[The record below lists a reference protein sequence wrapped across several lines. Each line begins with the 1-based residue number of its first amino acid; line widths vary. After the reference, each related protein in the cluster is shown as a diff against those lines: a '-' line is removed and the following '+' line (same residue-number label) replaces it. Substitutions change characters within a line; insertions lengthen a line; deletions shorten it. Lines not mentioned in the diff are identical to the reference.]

1 MFFSVVAQSD
11 DIDTE
16 GALAEILAQCREKL
30 GERVPKAELVF
41 SAFDLEHDQVLNG
54 ILNAW
59 PDLELIGCTTAG
71 EMSSA
76 LGYRDNSVALV
87 LFGSDSIKFAS
98 GIGHHVSKD
107 ISSACRAAVKSAA
120 AKSKLPAAI
129 CITLPESLT
138 ASVQQIVNSLRQQ
151 LGSRAT
157 ARVRALLVGAC
168 RRRAPAPAHDEDRR
182 DKYHYIPDADPV
194 PYLPLA
200 GCCRSRGLDHA
211 ECLQHRR
218 RRCHIFR
225 ERLARLI
232 RRLDQ
237 RRHRLHHQRQQ
248 VARPPVR
255 IRLERPAFGTFTS
268 RLSTVRSSS
277 PFLDITTAATELSV
291 RGSSHPLEW
300 QLASLHSYSLPV
312 ARERSKCPGS
322 FTFSL
327 ASRRC
332 GIAVQLIGHIG

>member
-30 GERVPKAELVF
+30 GERVPKAGLVF

-76 LGYRDNSVALV
+76 LGYRDDSVALV

-107 ISSACRAAVKSAA
+107 ISSACRAAVESAA

-138 ASVQQIVNSLRQQ
+138 ASVQQIVDSLRQQ

-157 ARVRALLVGAC
+157 ARVRALL
-168 RRRAPAPAHDEDRR
+168 RRR
-182 DKYHYIPDADPV
+182 V
-194 PYLPLA
+194 P
-200 GCCRSRGLDHA
+200 
-211 ECLQHRR
+211 
-218 RRCHIFR
+218 
-225 ERLARLI
+225 
-232 RRLDQ
+232 
-237 RRHRLHHQRQQ
+237 
-248 VARPPVR
+248 PP
-255 IRLERPAFGTFTS
+255 
-268 RLSTVRSSS
+268 
-277 PFLDITTAATELSV
+277 
-291 RGSSHPLEW
+291 GSS
-300 QLASLHSYSLPV
+300 
-312 ARERSKCPGS
+312 AR
-322 FTFSL
+322 
-327 ASRRC
+327 A
-332 GIAVQLIGHIG
+332 

>member
-16 GALAEILAQCREKL
+16 GALADILAQCREKL
-30 GERVPKAELVF
+30 GEKVPKAGFVF
-41 SAFDLEHDQVLNG
+41 SAFDLEHEQVLDG

-76 LGYRDNSVALV
+76 LGYRDDLVALV
-87 LFGSDSIKFAS
+87 LFGSQSIKFAS
-98 GIGHHVSKD
+98 GFGYHARAKGH
-107 ISSACRAAVKSAA
+107 SSACRAAVDSAA

-138 ASVQQIVNSLRQQ
+138 ASVQQIVDLLRQQ

-157 ARVRALLVGAC
+157 ARVRALL
-168 RRRAPAPAHDEDRR
+168 RRRVPPPGSSSLYDEDRR

-211 ECLQHRR
+211 ERLQHRR
-218 RRCHIFR
+218 RRG
-225 ERLARLI
+225 A
-232 RRLDQ
+232 
-237 RRHRLHHQRQQ
+237 
-248 VARPPVR
+248 
-255 IRLERPAFGTFTS
+255 TF
-268 RLSTVRSSS
+268 
-277 PFLDITTAATELSV
+277 F
-291 RGSSHPLEW
+291 
-300 QLASLHSYSLPV
+300 AS
-312 ARERSKCPGS
+312 A
-322 FTFSL
+322 
-327 ASRRC
+327 
-332 GIAVQLIGHIG
+332 